1 MSGAVRH
8 RNTRTFQ
15 LNTAQAGDSLDL
27 LRSLPDASA
36 ALVNFD
42 PQHRGVLNHLKFGNE
57 GARQRGRS
65 LLPAMTDEYIDEC
78 LHEAARVLVPSGY
91 VILWADT
98 FQVGRGSHL
107 RVDDVLPCVDV
118 LAWDSLRM
126 GMGKRSR
133 RRGDYVFILQRP
145 PITAKNWTDHSI
157 PSRWPE
163 KVDRKTHPH
172 IKPRG
177 LLTRLIAATT
187 KVGDTVVDS
196 CAGSFLV
203 LDICRELGRTFVGVD
218 IAYVGAV
225 A

>member
-1 MSGAVRH
+1 MLARVPQFS
-8 RNTRTFQ
+8 
-15 LNTAQAGDSLDL
+15 LNTPQRGDSLAL
-27 LRSLPDASA
+27 LRSLADSSVAM
-36 ALVNFD
+36 VNFD
-42 PQHRGVLNHLKFGNE
+42 PQHRGVLDHLKFGNE

-78 LHEAARVLVPSGY
+78 LREATRVLAPSGN

-98 FQVGRGSHL
+98 FQVGQDSHL
-107 RVDDVLPCVDV
+107 RVADALSCVDV

-133 RRGDYVFILQRP
+133 RRGDYVLILQRP

-157 PSRWPE
+157 PSRWAE
-163 KVDRKTHPH
+163 KVDRKIHPH
-172 IKPRG
+172 IKLRG

-187 KVGDTVVDS
+187 KVGDVVVDP

-203 LDICRELGRTFVGVD
+203 LDICQELGRDFVGVD
-218 IAYVGAV
+218 IAYVDGAL